1 MFMRPTAHQRL
12 CVDCHGI
19 EGLWRFLYYHKDR
32 RNPYHESKIN
42 PSFVNDQ
49 NEKSARD
56 AGKHTPKPVEMTPS
70 LPFSPSG
77 EGP

>member
-19 EGLWRFLYYHKDR
+19 EGLWRFGYYHKGR
-32 RNPYHESKIN
+32 RNPYPENKVN
-42 PSFVNDQ
+42 PSFVDDQ

-56 AGKHTPKPVEMTPS
+56 AGENTPKAGEMTPS
-70 LPFSPSG
+70 QPFSSSG
-77 EGP
+77 TEP